1 MASLSNADPARR
13 DPAAGPLPAYLTGVV
28 DEFGAHLEF
37 ERGLS
42 PHTRRAYRRDVESI
56 LRYAVRA
63 HEGAS
68 GAGNTGHGSTGD
80 GNTVDGRALLHAL
93 SLADLRGWLAESAS
107 AGAARS
113 SLARRTSV
121 ARTFVSWA
129 SRRGLVGSDDGTRL
143 AAPRPHRTLPPVLGA
158 EQAADALAAAES
170 GARERDPVALR
181 DRLIVELLYA
191 TGIRVGEL
199 CSLDIDAV
207 DTERRVLRVIGK
219 GDKERVVP
227 YGAPAQAA
235 LDEWL
240 GHGRPALAAGSSGAA
255 LLLGVRGGR
264 LGQRAAR
271 TAVHEVLAAIP
282 GAPDMGPHG
291 LRHSA
296 ATHLLEGG
304 ADLRVVQ
311 ELLGHASLSTT
322 QLYTH
327 VSVARLRAVHD
338 RAHPRA

>member
-1 MASLSNADPARR
+1 MGSHTGRSPRQGSAEQ
-13 DPAAGPLPAYLTGVV
+13 LPSRMRTVV
-28 DEFGAHLEF
+28 DEFADHLTH

-42 PHTRRAYRRDVESI
+42 PHTVRAYRRDVESI
-56 LRYAVRA
+56 LRFAVRT
-63 HEGAS
+63 HGGGGSVDTAS
-68 GAGNTGHGSTGD
+68 AAG
-80 GNTVDGRALLHAL
+80 VLEEL
-93 SLADLRGWLAESAS
+93 SLADLRGWLSEQAA

-121 ARTFVSWA
+121 ARSFISWA
-129 SRRGLVGSDDGTRL
+129 ARHGIVASDEGTRL
-143 AAPRPHRTLPPVLGA
+143 LAPRPRRTLPPVLA
-158 EQAADALAAAES
+158 EEQAAGALAAAQS

-181 DRLIVELLYA
+181 DRLIVEMLYA

-199 CSLDIDAV
+199 CALDLDSV
-207 DTERRVLRVIGK
+207 DTHRRVLRVIGK

-227 YGAPAQAA
+227 YGAPAQQA

-240 GHGRPALAAGSSGAA
+240 GHGRAELANERSGSA
-255 LLLGVRGGR
+255 LLLGVRGAR

-271 TAVHEVLAAIP
+271 TVVHEVLSAIP

-291 LRHSA
+291 LRHTA

-311 ELLGHASLSTT
+311 ELLGHASLNTT

>member
-1 MASLSNADPARR
+1 MASPSNSGPAR
-13 DPAAGPLPAYLTGVV
+13 PGAAAEQLPPYLAGVL
-28 DEFGAHLEF
+28 DDFAAHLEY

-42 PHTRRAYRRDVESI
+42 PHTRRAYLRDVESI
-56 LRYAVRA
+56 LDHAIRV
-63 HEGAS
+63 HDG
-68 GAGNTGHGSTGD
+68 GAG
-80 GNTVDGRALLHAL
+80 DGRALLRAL
-93 SLADLRGWLAESAS
+93 SLADLRGWLAELAS

-129 SRRGLVGSDDGTRL
+129 SRQGLVAADDGTRL
-143 AAPRPHRTLPPVLGA
+143 VAPRPHRTLPPVLA
-158 EQAADALAAAES
+158 ADQAADALAAAES

-199 CSLDIDAV
+199 CSLDIGSIDA
-207 DTERRVLRVIGK
+207 ERRVLRVIGK

-227 YGAPAQAA
+227 FGVPAQAA
-235 LDEWL
+235 LGEWL
-240 GHGRPALAAGSSGAA
+240 DHGRPALATGASGGA

-327 VSVARLRAVHD
+327 VSVARLRSVHD